1 MKVILLGAPGAGK
14 GTQADKISEKFNI
27 PAISTGYIIRHA
39 IAEGTELG
47 KLAKVYIDEGK
58 LLPDDVVTELLL
70 ERLKQE
76 DCKNGFILDGYPRTL
91 NQAKAL
97 DEKSIIIDKVVS
109 IKVSDEAVIARLS
122 GRRECKECG
131 KPYHISHNKPSVEGI
146 CDVCGGELIQ
156 RADDNPETIKNR
168 LVVYHE
174 MTEPLMRYYSESNRL
189 NVVESQNTVEET
201 TMKVLEIFED

>member
-14 GTQADKISEKFNI
+14 GTQAEKISQKFNI

-58 LLPDDVVTELLL
+58 LLPDDVVTQLLL
-70 ERLKQE
+70 ERLDKE

-97 DEKSIIIDKVVS
+97 DELGIAVDKVVS
-109 IKVSDEAVIARLS
+109 IAVSDDDVIARLS
-122 GRRECKECG
+122 GRRECTKCG
-131 KPYHISHNKPSVEGI
+131 IPYHISHNKPSVEGI

-174 MTEPLMRYYSESNRL
+174 MTEPLMRYYTESGRL
-189 NVVESQNTVEET
+189 NVVESQNTVEKT
-201 TMKVLEIFED
+201 TEKVFEVFED

>member
-14 GTQADKISEKFNI
+14 GTQAEKISQKFNI

-58 LLPDDVVTELLL
+58 LLPDDVVTKLLL
-70 ERLKQE
+70 ERLDKE

-97 DEKSIIIDKVVS
+97 DELGIAVDKVVS
-109 IKVSDEAVIARLS
+109 IAVSDDDVIARLS
-122 GRRECKECG
+122 GRRECTKCG
-131 KPYHISHNKPSVEGI
+131 IPYHISHNKPTVEGI

-174 MTEPLMRYYSESNRL
+174 TTEPLIKYYIESKRL
-189 NVVESQNTVEET
+189 NVVESQNTVEKT
-201 TMKVLEIFED
+201 TEKVLEIFED

>member
-14 GTQADKISEKFNI
+14 GTQAEKISQKFNI

-58 LLPDDVVTELLL
+58 LLPDDVVTKLLL
-70 ERLKQE
+70 ERLDKE

-97 DEKSIIIDKVVS
+97 DELGIAVDKVVS
-109 IKVSDEAVIARLS
+109 IAVSDGDVIARLS
-122 GRRECKECG
+122 GRRECTKCG

-174 MTEPLMRYYSESNRL
+174 MTEPLMRYYTESGRL
-189 NVVESQNTVEET
+189 NVVESQNTVEKT
-201 TMKVLEIFED
+201 TEKVFEVFED

>member
-14 GTQADKISEKFNI
+14 GTQAEKISEKFNI

-39 IAEGTELG
+39 IAEETELG

-91 NQAKAL
+91 NQAKVL
-97 DEKSIIIDKVVS
+97 DEKSIIVDKVIS
-109 IKVSDEAVIARLS
+109 IAVSDEAVIARLS

-131 KPYHISHNKPSVEGI
+131 KPYHINHNKPSVEGI

-174 MTEPLMRYYSESNRL
+174 MTEPLMRYYIESDRL

-201 TMKVLEIFED
+201 TNKVLEIFED

>member
-47 KLAKVYIDEGK
+47 KLAKGYIDEGK

-146 CDVCGGELIQ
+146 CDICGGDLIQ

-174 MTEPLMRYYSESNRL
+174 TTEPLMRYYIESERL

>member
-14 GTQADKISEKFNI
+14 GTQANKISEKFNI

>member
-14 GTQADKISEKFNI
+14 GTQAEKISQKFNI

-58 LLPDDVVTELLL
+58 LLPDDVVTQLLL
-70 ERLKQE
+70 ERLDKE

-97 DEKSIIIDKVVS
+97 DELGIAVDKVVS
-109 IKVSDEAVIARLS
+109 IAVSDDDVIARLS
-122 GRRECKECG
+122 GRRECTKCG
-131 KPYHISHNKPSVEGI
+131 KPYHISHNKPTVEGI

-174 MTEPLMRYYSESNRL
+174 MTEPLMRYYTESGRL
-189 NVVESQNTVEET
+189 NVVESQNTVEKT
-201 TMKVLEIFED
+201 TEKVFEIFED

>member
-47 KLAKVYIDEGK
+47 KLAKGYIDEGK

-97 DEKSIIIDKVVS
+97 DEKAIIIDKVVS